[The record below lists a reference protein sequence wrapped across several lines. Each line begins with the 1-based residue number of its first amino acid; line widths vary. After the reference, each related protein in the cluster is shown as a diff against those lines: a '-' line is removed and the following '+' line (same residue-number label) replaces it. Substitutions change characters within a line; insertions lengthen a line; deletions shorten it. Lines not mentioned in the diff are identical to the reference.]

1 MVYIMICAC
10 YTWTNNWSALFHIK
24 LHVEHFNINRVSPL
38 LRKPWNQ
45 RVLEIKDIFGNS
57 PKKIFS
63 QFTGFG
69 VEFNEFGILDLDYLV
84 LTLLKKGW
92 SPSESL
98 TKRWIK
104 PQRYSLLN
112 LTKIPTSWVL
122 TYFSIYKTCD
132 LQRKIFCREYS
143 FSYVWWK
150 LRKFI

>member
-69 VEFNEFGILDLDYLV
+69 VEFNEFGIFDLDYLV
-84 LTLLKKGW
+84 LTLLKKIGIT
-92 SPSESL
+92 L
-98 TKRWIK
+98 TKVSQFLFLIYFS
-104 PQRYSLLN
+104 PMFYSLPREN
-112 LTKIPTSWVL
+112 IRKPSNFLTFLGGIAMKYWHAMN
-122 TYFSIYKTCD
+122 
-132 LQRKIFCREYS
+132 
-143 FSYVWWK
+143 
-150 LRKFI
+150 